1 MDNKYYT
8 ARLKCITKEGEEARQ
23 HELPEQHEFDAAVLV
38 VDTLDAHSL
47 AIVKAQLSH
56 LAERNVS
63 VLVVADAAHGTFP
76 DKCYPECQ
84 ATLRFMMYHAI
95 NISGFTGCPFG

>member
-1 MDNKYYT
+1 MPSLTQHSDVGVTDELEVHVDNKYYT

-63 VLVVADAAHGTFP
+63 VLVVADAAPAQTP
-76 DKCYPECQ
+76 
-84 ATLRFMMYHAI
+84 
-95 NISGFTGCPFG
+95 